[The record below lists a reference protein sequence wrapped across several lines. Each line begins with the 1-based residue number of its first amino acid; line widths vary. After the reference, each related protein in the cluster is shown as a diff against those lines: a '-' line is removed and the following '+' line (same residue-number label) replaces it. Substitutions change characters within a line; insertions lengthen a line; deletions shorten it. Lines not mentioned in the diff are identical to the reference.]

1 MIDDLVLQLA
11 QSTGLAPMDV
21 RSIAVSA
28 PRRYK
33 NFRILKK
40 DGINYRK
47 VSQPAQEV
55 KILQRAFTDL
65 VLNKLPVHHC
75 ATAYRPKPGL
85 SLRDNVLPHAS
96 NGPILK
102 MDFRDFFPS
111 IQAADWTSYCS
122 ENGIFASE
130 SDVDLSARLLFRR
143 SARNQPLRL
152 AIGAPSSPMMSNI
165 LMYEFDDRVF
175 REVGAQ
181 YVTYTRYADD
191 LTFSAPRTGFLQG
204 IQSIVAKAVRE
215 SRRPKLDFNYE
226 KTRFVT
232 TKFGRNVT
240 GLTIS
245 LDGRVTAGQYRK
257 RQVRAGVHQF
267 SLGNLPDDAAIRLVG
282 LIAFIQSVEDDFI
295 AKLRVKYSNEVMDD
309 LLRRATERKGKG
321 RLG

>member
-11 QSTGLAPMDV
+11 RSTGLAPMDV
-21 RSIAVSA
+21 HRIAVTA

-40 DGINYRK
+40 DGVTYRP
-47 VSQPAQEV
+47 VSQPAHEV
-55 KILQRAFTDL
+55 KHLQRAFADL
-65 VLNKLPVHHC
+65 VLNKLPVHSC

-85 SLRDNVLPHAS
+85 SLRDNVTPHAE

-111 IQAADWTSYCS
+111 IQAADWISYCAD
-122 ENGIFASE
+122 NGIFSSS

-143 SARNQPLRL
+143 TSRNTPLRL
-152 AIGAPSSPMMSNI
+152 AIGAPSSPILSNI
-165 LMYEFDDRVF
+165 LMYDFDDRVF
-175 REVGAQ
+175 HEVGAQ

-204 IQSIVAKAVRE
+204 VQSIVAKIVRE
-215 SRRPKLDFNYE
+215 SRRPNLSFNYE

-232 TKFGRNVT
+232 TKFNRNVT

-267 SLGNLPDDAAIRLVG
+267 SLGNLSDDATIRLVG
-282 LIAFIQSVEDDFI
+282 LIAFIQSVEDDFVD
-295 AKLRVKYSNEVMDD
+295 KLRAKYSDKVMDD
-309 LLRRATERKGKG
+309 LLNRAVARKGKG
-321 RLG
+321 RLS